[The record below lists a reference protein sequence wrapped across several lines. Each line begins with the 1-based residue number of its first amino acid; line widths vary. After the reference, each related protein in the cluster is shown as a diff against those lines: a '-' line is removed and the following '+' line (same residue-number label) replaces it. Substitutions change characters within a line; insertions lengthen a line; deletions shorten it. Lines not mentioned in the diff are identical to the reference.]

1 MRKFLSLAI
10 LAGLAAVASTGAQ
23 AHVNVGV
30 GIGFPVPFVAAPVYA
45 PAPVYSPPPVVVEQQ
60 PVVVAPAYYDDWRER
75 AWRERQWREQR
86 WREHMW
92 RERHREW
99 HRWHDYDYDD

>member
-1 MRKFLSLAI
+1 
-10 LAGLAAVASTGAQ
+10 
-23 AHVNVGV
+23 
-30 GIGFPVPFVAAPVYA
+30 
-45 PAPVYSPPPVVVEQQ
+45 VVEQQ
-60 PVVVAPAYYDDWRER
+60 PVVVAPAYYDDDWRER

-99 HRWHDYDYDD
+99 HRWHDYDD